1 MASDDGSVASKSSA
15 SNYRR
20 ELAANVVM
28 NGGKLTNRMLSK
40 DDRAWRCEAL
50 FKYASTL
57 PGARKNKLVK
67 AVEVEQRRTA
77 DLETAEEPMPQLP
90 ASAPAPAPTPVPAT
104 TDAQPTLADRN
115 LGGISLP
122 LEPQKK
128 KKQKVALSS
137 PEQAFK
143 GLYIPSGF
151 QRLSRS
157 YKDRLVFNKPSKPS
171 KSMSQELCMFS
182 GSLQAL

>member
-1 MASDDGSVASKSSA
+1 M
-15 SNYRR
+15 
-20 ELAANVVM
+20 
-28 NGGKLTNRMLSK
+28 
-40 DDRAWRCEAL
+40 
-50 FKYASTL
+50 
-57 PGARKNKLVK
+57 K

-122 LEPQKK
+122 FEPQK

-137 PEQAFK
+137 PEQAPAHLKVLLKLVRALKAQEGATKTDWSSTNLQNLQNLCLRNFVCFRGLYTQALYVGVVKWYSTNPYLNGLERPGIAFK
-143 GLYIPSGF
+143 GCF
-151 QRLSRS
+151 
-157 YKDRLVFNKPSKPS
+157 
-171 KSMSQELCMFS
+171 
-182 GSLQAL
+182 

>member
-1 MASDDGSVASKSSA
+1 M
-15 SNYRR
+15 R
-20 ELAANVVM
+20 
-28 NGGKLTNRMLSK
+28 
-40 DDRAWRCEAL
+40 
-50 FKYASTL
+50 
-57 PGARKNKLVK
+57 GARKNKLVK

-77 DLETAEEPMPQLP
+77 DLETTEEPMPQIP
-90 ASAPAPAPTPVPAT
+90 ASAPAPAPTPV
-104 TDAQPTLADRN
+104 QPTLADRN
-115 LGGISLP
+115 FGGISLP

-143 GLYIPSGF
+143 DLYIPSGF

-171 KSMSQELCMFS
+171 KSLSQELCMFS

>member
-40 DDRAWRCEAL
+40 DDRARRCEAL

-57 PGARKNKLVK
+57 PCARKNKLVK

-104 TDAQPTLADRN
+104 TDARPA
-115 LGGISLP
+115 
-122 LEPQKK
+122 

-143 GLYIPSGF
+143 DLYIPSGF
-151 QRLSRS
+151 QRLSRN

-171 KSMSQELCMFS
+171 KSLSQELCMIS

>member
-57 PGARKNKLVK
+57 PCARKNKLVK

-77 DLETAEEPMPQLP
+77 DLETTEEPMPQLP

-128 KKQKVALSS
+128 KQKVALSS
-137 PEQAFK
+137 PEQAPAHLKVLESVHMYPGAFK
-143 GLYIPSGF
+143 GL
-151 QRLSRS
+151 
-157 YKDRLVFNKPSKPS
+157 
-171 KSMSQELCMFS
+171 
-182 GSLQAL
+182 